1 MAFQDVPFQVRVCAV
16 HAGVDH
22 CHSHSAPGALIPE
35 LRELVIV
42 NPVLALALFMAA
54 GAEASGAVGADFE
67 GVGDAVAE
75 EPGVGAAK
83 AGLNPPEA
91 ATPTLRVR
99 EATTAKALCANRSG
113 AFEAGVSA
121 CCAAPSRCASCRLFQ

>member
-1 MAFQDVPFQVRVCAV
+1 M
-16 HAGVDH
+16 
-22 CHSHSAPGALIPE
+22 
-35 LRELVIV
+35 
-42 NPVLALALFMAA
+42 LFVAA
-54 GAEASGAVGADFE
+54 GAEAPGAVGADFE

-75 EPGVGAAK
+75 EPGVGAAQ

-99 EATTAKALCANRSG
+99 EATTAKALCANRRG

-121 CCAAPSRCASCRLFQ
+121 RPAVAHRAAYSSESPLSLPK